1 MTAPSDAHVIPS
13 LAIQPTGRTVAGTSK
28 NAVNAVVGTFATV
41 FGTLE
46 DTITLAGKAVNTA
59 KRTQA
64 IDCAARISTHME
76 NTMLRTTA
84 EQVKIQK
91 EVLTFFSQDPAN
103 QNLFESSYAKLQL
116 AMQAELQAA

>member
-1 MTAPSDAHVIPS
+1 MTDQPIPS
-13 LAIQPTGRTVAGTSK
+13 LAIAPTGRTVAGTSK
-28 NAVNAVVGTFATV
+28 NAIMSVVGTVGTV

-46 DTITLAGKAVNTA
+46 DTISLAGKAVATA
-59 KRTQA
+59 KRVQA
-64 IDCAARISTHME
+64 IDCAAKVSSHLE

-91 EVLTFFSQDPAN
+91 EVLTFFEQAPDNKS
-103 QNLFESSYAKLQL
+103 LFEGAYAKLQL